1 MKCADIGKLFL
12 RVFLEQFTL
21 LFFLYLFII
30 NIINQFY
37 FSKKDIPVAN
47 YRTHTVHCAKNATKV
62 SKDNTTKASSN
73 SDEPMLPCE
82 FCDDLIP
89 MRKLLEHQV

>member
-1 MKCADIGKLFL
+1 MSCFRNVYCVVICLNMIHNQHL
-12 RVFLEQFTL
+12 IM
-21 LFFLYLFII
+21 FII
-30 NIINQFY
+30 DQFY

-62 SKDNTTKASSN
+62 GKENTTKASSN

-89 MRKLLEHQV
+89 MRKLLEHQA

>member
-1 MKCADIGKLFL
+1 MIRDQHLII
-12 RVFLEQFTL
+12 VIIYQFHC
-21 LFFLYLFII
+21 
-30 NIINQFY
+30 
-37 FSKKDIPVAN
+37 SKKDIPVAN

-62 SKDNTTKASSN
+62 GKENTTKASSN

-89 MRKLLEHQV
+89 MRKLLEHQARKINFLKCFYR

>member
-1 MKCADIGKLFL
+1 MCIIY
-12 RVFLEQFTL
+12 QFH
-21 LFFLYLFII
+21 
-30 NIINQFY
+30 

-62 SKDNTTKASSN
+62 GKENTTKASSN

-89 MRKLLEHQV
+89 MRKLLEHQAWKINFLKCLYE